1 MYDLAVI
8 PHKPVW
14 NKDKLIGQKLPLT
27 VQQIYGIRVRLDFKQ
42 KLRDLALFNLGIDS
56 KLRGIDLLKLKVK
69 DVATGVS
76 IQSRAMI
83 IQQKT
88 GRPVQFEIT
97 KPTREV
103 LAQYIKN
110 QTLAFNDFLFQS
122 RKNKT
127 NHLSTRQYQRI
138 VKEWINSIGLDS
150 NLYST
155 HSIRRTKP
163 SLIYKKTK
171 NIRVCQLL
179 LGHAKL
185 ESTVRYLGVE
195 VEDALE
201 VSEGLD
207 I

>member
-8 PHKPVW
+8 PRKPVW

-97 KPTREV
+97 KPTREI
-103 LAQYIKN
+103 LAAYIKDK
-110 QTLAFNDFLFQS
+110 TLTFNDYIFQS
-122 RKNKT
+122 RKNKI

-138 VKEWINSIGLDS
+138 VKEWIDSIGLDS

-195 VEDALE
+195 LEDALE